1 MSRRAWVRSKRWTP
15 ISMAVVC
22 VLGLVTAVGAR
33 TSKLAFAMGG
43 GGGYVDGLYVMDA
56 VPGST
61 PILLNESYWSPD
73 GWLKA
78 GADPDWSPDGREIV
92 FSKHDASGAKHYVD
106 IWIIG
111 ADGSNAREI
120 LRQERVDGRE
130 DVFPLYR
137 ETAWS
142 PDGSLIAVSGESAL
156 YFVRADG
163 VLASRV
169 RRRGGGAYPD
179 WTPDGRHIV
188 HAGRV
193 GSSWGILILEAD
205 GIRGVF
211 GRARLIYEGP
221 AIRVQVSPDGSR
233 IAFDAPTP
241 RDPETGKEGRQI
253 GVVDLDGSNVRFL
266 AEGRDPCWSPDSRQI
281 AFVELDEGGRR
292 GRALKVVDVDGSN
305 PRVLLEPSGGIGS
318 PAWSPLL
325 PAETATPASSWG
337 EVKHKHRSR

>member
-1 MSRRAWVRSKRWTP
+1 MSVGAWGPSKRWAP
-15 ISMAVVC
+15 FSMAVVC

-43 GGGYVDGLYVMDA
+43 GGYVAGLYVMDP

-61 PILLNESYWSPD
+61 PVFLTE
-73 GWLKA
+73 G
-78 GADPDWSPDGREIV
+78 GDPGWSPDGREIV
-92 FSKHDASGAKHYVD
+92 FGVDDMSGAKHYAD

-137 ETAWS
+137 EMAWS
-142 PDGSLIAVSGESAL
+142 PDGSLIAVSSYATL
-156 YFVRADG
+156 YFVRPDG
-163 VLASRV
+163 VLASRIR
-169 RRRGGGAYPD
+169 RRRGRFPD

-188 HAGRV
+188 YVSR
-193 GSSWGILILEAD
+193 SEISILEAD

-211 GRARLIYEGP
+211 GRERVIYEGP
-221 AIRVQVSPDGSR
+221 ASRMQVSPDGSR
-233 IAFDAPTP
+233 IAFDAPAP
-241 RDPETGKEGRQI
+241 RDPETGREGRQI

-266 AEGRDPCWSPDSRQI
+266 AEGRNPCWSPDSRQI
-281 AFVELDEGGRR
+281 AFVELDETDRPH
-292 GRALKVVDVDGSN
+292 ALKVVDADGSN
-305 PRVLLEPSGGIGS
+305 PRVLLESSGRIGS

-325 PAETATPASSWG
+325 PAETATPTSSWG